1 MSVGLAPSSFAKLQD
16 ETKERRVKV
25 RTSKRLLQGK
35 EVHEEHLQEAALQR
49 DESSSFTSA
58 M

>member
-16 ETKERRVKV
+16 ETKERVKV
-25 RTSKRLLQGK
+25 RTSKRLLQGQ
-35 EVHEEHLQEAALQR
+35 EDHEEHLQEAALQR
-49 DESSSFTSA
+49 DESSCFSSA